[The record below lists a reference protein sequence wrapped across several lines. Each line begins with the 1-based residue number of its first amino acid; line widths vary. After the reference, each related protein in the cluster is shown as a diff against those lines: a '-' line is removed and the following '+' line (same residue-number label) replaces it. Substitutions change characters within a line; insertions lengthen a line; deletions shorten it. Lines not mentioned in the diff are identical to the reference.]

1 MVLVYPQIVTGAD
14 LLRGIIKLDHLAP
27 LLQRRGA
34 RSVGIVNS
42 KMYGVRS
49 FCKVMEKYNIHP
61 VIGLS
66 IRLELED
73 GSDILLYAYAKDD
86 KGYSNL
92 LKISSAI
99 ATREEETLPLKWL
112 QAYSEGCIIICPLTD
127 RSWDDERETDMM
139 ETIRKACRTVYIG
152 ISRPGSVKHIA
163 ESEII
168 KIAEETGTI
177 ITAYHESRYIAE
189 EDAFAFEVATAIRSG
204 YKLNDPARPKMDV
217 YDAYVPE
224 EQEILH
230 WFSDRPE
237 WIETMSEIM
246 LSCDAK
252 LPPSRTLMPAFPVP
266 EGHTAAS
273 LLKKNCEEGL
283 IRRLEKVSPVY
294 YDRLEKELQ
303 VIENMGF
310 SDYFLI
316 VEDFMR
322 FSKEN
327 GILTG
332 PGRGSSAGSLVAFSL
347 GITDVDPIRYGLIFE
362 RFLNPGR
369 ITMPDIDIDFADNR
383 RSEVIEYVAKKYGKA
398 HVAQIITFGT
408 LSPKSVARNV
418 ARVFDF
424 SNEEM
429 SFLSKQIQE
438 GHSKRL
444 DESVNKSKALQD
456 WIAMDPVRAKWLQAA
471 KTLEGLPR
479 NASTHA
485 AGVIL
490 SPMPLVET
498 VPLQNSGDD
507 IYLTQWAMGDVEEIG
522 LLKMDFLGLR
532 NLTLM
537 DRIRSMIQHDTGKT
551 LHFENIPLNDSKTF
565 DLFKKGDMTG
575 IFQFESDGMRD
586 ALRLIKPDE
595 FSDLY
600 AINALYRPGPME
612 NIPLY
617 SRRKNNKEKIEY
629 LHPQLEPIL
638 KETAGIIVY
647 QEQIMQIAVQIAGFT
662 MAEADLLRRAV
673 SKKKREVLRQEREHF
688 VKSAVQHNFPERSA
702 SEIYDLIVKFADYGF
717 PKSHAVAYSLISYQL
732 AYVKANSPAYFYAAL
747 LSMATGNQ
755 DKTMEYIHEIRRKG
769 IEILPPSIQKS
780 KYSHVVEKGSIR
792 IGLGS
797 IKGVTPSFYNI
808 VKDAR
813 TTEGWKTLFD
823 FSAAIGG
830 THFTEK
836 TIIPL
841 IKAGA
846 LDEFEEDRSVL
857 LASIEAA
864 RNHALFV
871 SPDGDDLLHDIIY
884 SVAKPKYSPGGSMP
898 RFEMLEYEREMLGF
912 YLSEH
917 PALEM
922 KKTLTEPI
930 VDLVVVPDAKER
942 SMLQVA
948 GMIREIKRIRTKKG
962 EAMAFLTLQ
971 DETGEL
977 SCTIFPRQYA
987 ENNPLL
993 QELAMV
999 HITGTMEKRNGQTQ
1013 LIVQQVKRV

>member
-14 LLRGIIKLDHLAP
+14 LLRGIIKLDQLAP

-34 RSVGIVNS
+34 KSVGIVNS

-49 FCKVMEKYNIHP
+49 FCKVMEKYGVRP

-66 IRLELED
+66 IRLELDDE
-73 GSDILLYAYAKDD
+73 SDILLYAYAKDD
-86 KGYSNL
+86 KGYGNL
-92 LKISSAI
+92 LKMSSAI
-99 ATREEETLPLKWL
+99 STREQETLPLKWL
-112 QAYSEGCIIICPLTD
+112 QAYSEGCVFICPMTN
-127 RSWDDERETDMM
+127 RSWNDKRGT
-139 ETIRKACRTVYIG
+139 ETIQTILKACRTVYIG
-152 ISRPGSVKHIA
+152 ISRPGGVTHHAENEILMIA
-163 ESEII
+163 EQM
-168 KIAEETGTI
+168 ETA

-204 YKLNDPARPKMDV
+204 YKLNDPSRPKMEV

-224 EQEILH
+224 EQELQQ

-237 WIETMSEIM
+237 WMETMAEIM
-246 LSCDAK
+246 LSCNAE

-266 EGHTAAS
+266 AGHTAAS

-283 IRRLEKVSPVY
+283 KRRLGTISSIHH
-294 YDRLEKELQ
+294 DRLWTELA
-303 VIENMGF
+303 VIENMGY

-322 FSKEN
+322 FAKEN

-332 PGRGSSAGSLVAFSL
+332 PGRGSSAGSLVAYSL
-347 GITDVDPIRYGLIFE
+347 GITDVDPIKYGLIFE

-408 LSPKSVARNV
+408 LSSKSVARNV

-424 SNEEM
+424 TNEEM
-429 SFLSKQIQE
+429 SFLSKQIKD

-444 DESVNKSKALQD
+444 EESVNKSKALQD
-456 WIAMDPVRAKWLQAA
+456 WIAMDPVRAKWFQAA
-471 KTLEGLPR
+471 RTLEGLPR

-490 SPMPLVET
+490 SPIPLVET
-498 VPLQNSGDD
+498 VPLQNGGDD
-507 IYLTQWAMGDVEEIG
+507 VYLTQWAMGDVEEIG

-537 DRIRSMIQHDTGKT
+537 DRIKSMIQYDTGKT
-551 LHFENIPLNDSKTF
+551 LNFVDIPLNDAKTF
-565 DLFKKGDMTG
+565 DLFKKGDTTG
-575 IFQFESDGMRD
+575 VFQFESDGMRD

-617 SRRKNNKEKIEY
+617 SRRKNNNEKIDY

-638 KETAGIIVY
+638 RETAGIIVY

-688 VKSAVQHNFPERSA
+688 VRSAIQHNFPERSA

-732 AYVKANSPAYFYAAL
+732 AYVKANTPAYFYAAL

-755 DKTMEYIHEIRRKG
+755 EKTMEYIHEIRGKG

-780 KYSHVVEKGSIR
+780 KYSHVVEKGAIR
-792 IGLGS
+792 IGLGG
-797 IKGVTPSFYNI
+797 IKGMTPSFYNV
-808 VKDAR
+808 VKEAR
-813 TTEGWKTLFD
+813 TLEGWKTLFD
-823 FSAAIGG
+823 FSASIGG
-830 THFTEK
+830 LQFTEK
-836 TIIPL
+836 TIVPL

-846 LDEFEEDRSVL
+846 LDDFGEDRSVL

-864 RNHALFV
+864 RNHAQFV
-871 SPDGDDLLHDIIY
+871 SPDGDDLLREIIY

-898 RFEMLEYEREMLGF
+898 RFAMLEYEREMLGF

-922 KKTLTEPI
+922 KKTLEEK
-930 VDLVVVPDAKER
+930 VMDLVVVPDAKER
-942 SMLQVA
+942 SMLKVA

-987 ENNPLL
+987 ASNAHL

-999 HITGTMEKRNGQTQ
+999 QITGTMEKRNSQTQ
-1013 LIVQQVKRV
+1013 LIVQQITRI

>member
-14 LLRGIIKLDHLAP
+14 LLRGIIKLDQLAP

-34 RSVGIVNS
+34 KSVGIVNS

-49 FCKVMEKYNIHP
+49 FCKVMEKYGIRP

-66 IRLELED
+66 IRLEMDD

-86 KGYSNL
+86 KGYGNL
-92 LKISSAI
+92 LKISSAVSI
-99 ATREEETLPLKWL
+99 REQETLPLKWL
-112 QAYSEGCIIICPLTD
+112 QAYSEGCVIICPMTD
-127 RSWDDERETDMM
+127 RSWNDKRGID
-139 ETIRKACRTVYIG
+139 TIQTIQQVCQTVYIG
-152 ISRPGSVKHIA
+152 ISRPGGVTHHA
-163 ESEII
+163 EQEILMT
-168 KIAEETGTI
+168 AEQTETV
-177 ITAYHESRYIAE
+177 ITAYHESRYIAK

-204 YKLNDPARPKMDV
+204 YKLNDPSRPKIEV

-224 EQEILH
+224 EQELLQ
-230 WFSDRPE
+230 WFSDHPE
-237 WIETMSEIM
+237 WIDTMSEIM
-246 LSCDAK
+246 LSCNAE

-266 EGHTAAS
+266 EGYTAAS
-273 LLKKNCEEGL
+273 LLQKNCEEGL
-283 IRRLEKVSPVY
+283 KCRLGTISSIY
-294 YDRLEKELQ
+294 RDRLGTELA
-303 VIENMGF
+303 VIENMGY

-332 PGRGSSAGSLVAFSL
+332 PGRGSSAGSLVAYSL
-347 GITDVDPIRYGLIFE
+347 GITDVDPIKYGLIFE

-408 LSPKSVARNV
+408 LSSKSVARNV

-429 SFLSKQIQE
+429 SFLSKQIQD
-438 GHSKRL
+438 GHRKSL
-444 DESVNKSKALQD
+444 EESVNKSKALQD
-456 WIAMDPVRAKWLQAA
+456 WIAMDPIRAKWFQAA
-471 KTLEGLPR
+471 RILEGLPR

-490 SPMPLVET
+490 SPIPLVET
-498 VPLQNSGDD
+498 VPVQNGGDD
-507 IYLTQWAMGDVEEIG
+507 VYLTQWAMGDVEEIG

-537 DRIRSMIQHDTGKT
+537 DRIQSMVQYDTGKT
-551 LHFENIPLNDSKTF
+551 LNFEDIPLNDTKTF
-565 DLFKKGDMTG
+565 DLFKKGDTTG
-575 IFQFESDGMRD
+575 VFQFESDGMRD

-595 FSDLY
+595 FSELY

-617 SRRKNNKEKIEY
+617 SRRKNSKEKIDY

-638 KETAGIIVY
+638 RETAGIIVY

-673 SKKKREVLRQEREHF
+673 SKKKRDVLRQEREHF
-688 VKSAVQHNFPERSA
+688 VRSAIQQNFPESSA

-732 AYVKANSPAYFYAAL
+732 AYVKANAPAYFYAAL

-755 DKTMEYIHEIRRKG
+755 EKTMEYIHEIRGKG

-792 IGLGS
+792 IGLGT
-797 IKGVTPSFYNI
+797 IKGMAPSFYNV
-808 VKDAR
+808 VKEAR
-813 TTEGWKTLFD
+813 TPEGWKTLFD
-823 FSAAIGG
+823 FSASIGG
-830 THFTEK
+830 VHFTEK

-846 LDEFEEDRSVL
+846 LDEFGENRSVL

-864 RNHALFV
+864 RNHAQFV
-871 SPDGDDLLHDIIY
+871 SPDGDDLLHEIIY

-898 RFEMLEYEREMLGF
+898 RFEMLEYEREVLGF

-922 KKTLTEPI
+922 KKTLEDN
-930 VDLVVVPDAKER
+930 VMDLVVVPDAKER
-942 SMLQVA
+942 SMLKVA
-948 GMIREIKRIRTKKG
+948 GMIREVKRIRTKKG

-987 ENNPLL
+987 ANNAHI

-999 HITGTMEKRNGQTQ
+999 QITGTMEKRNGQTQ
-1013 LIVQQVKRV
+1013 LIVQQITRV

>member
-14 LLRGIIKLDHLAP
+14 LLRGIIKLDELAP

-49 FCKVMEKYNIHP
+49 FCKTMEKYGIHP
-61 VIGLS
+61 VIGLT
-66 IRLELED
+66 IRLELD
-73 GSDILLYAYAKDD
+73 DDSTILLYVYAKDD
-86 KGYSNL
+86 SGYSNL
-92 LKISSAI
+92 LKMSSAI
-99 ATREEETLPLKWL
+99 SIREQETLPLKWL
-112 QAYSEGCIIICPLTD
+112 QAYSEGCVFICPMTD
-127 RSWDDERETDMM
+127 RSWEDKRGT
-139 ETIRKACRTVYIG
+139 ETIQTIQKACRTVYIG
-152 ISRPGSVKHIA
+152 ISRPGGVKHHAENDILDIA
-163 ESEII
+163 DQ
-168 KIAEETGTI
+168 TNTT
-177 ITAYHESRYIAE
+177 ITAYHESRYLAK
-189 EDAFAFEVATAIRSG
+189 EDSFAFEVATAIRSG
-204 YKLNDPARPKMDV
+204 YKLNDPSRPKLDI

-224 EQEILH
+224 EQELLH

-237 WIETMSEIM
+237 WMQTMSEIM
-246 LSCDAK
+246 LSCNAK
-252 LPPSRTLMPAFPVP
+252 LPPNRTLMPAFPVP
-266 EGHTAAS
+266 EGHTSAS
-273 LLKKNCEEGL
+273 LLKMNCEKGL
-283 IRRLEKVSPVY
+283 IRRLGTVSPTY
-294 YDRLEKELQ
+294 YERLHTELA
-303 VIENMGF
+303 VIDNMGF

-322 FSKEN
+322 FAKEN

-347 GITDVDPIRYGLIFE
+347 SITDVDPIKYGLIFE

-398 HVAQIITFGT
+398 YVAQIITFGT
-408 LSPKSVARNV
+408 LSSKSVARNV

-424 SNEEM
+424 TNEEM

-438 GHSKRL
+438 GHRKSL
-444 DESVNKSKALQD
+444 EQSVTKSKQLQD
-456 WIAMDPVRAKWLQAA
+456 WIAMDPVRAKWFQAA
-471 KTLEGLPR
+471 KALEGLPR

-490 SPMPLVET
+490 SPIPLVET
-498 VPLQNSGDD
+498 VPLQHGGED

-537 DRIRSMIQHDTGKT
+537 DRIRSMIQYDKGKT
-551 LHFENIPLNDSKTF
+551 IHFEDIPLNDAKTF

-575 IFQFESDGMRD
+575 IFQFESDGMRE

-595 FSDLY
+595 FSELY

-617 SRRKNNKEKIEY
+617 SRRKNHKEKIDY

-638 KETAGIIVY
+638 RETAGIIVY

-673 SKKKREVLRQEREHF
+673 SKKNREVLRQERDHF

-702 SEIYDLIVKFADYGF
+702 SDIYDLIVKFADYGF

-732 AYVKANSPAYFYAAL
+732 AYVKANAPVYFYAAL

-755 DKTMEYIHEIRRKG
+755 EKTMEYIHEIRAKG
-769 IEILPPSIQKS
+769 IDILPPSIQKS
-780 KYSHVVEKGSIR
+780 KYSHVVENGAIR
-792 IGLGS
+792 IGLGM
-797 IKGVTPSFYNI
+797 IKGVTPNFYNL
-808 VKDAR
+808 VKEAR

-830 THFTEK
+830 THFNEK

-846 LDEFEEDRSVL
+846 LDEFGEDRSVL
-857 LASIEAA
+857 LASSEAA
-864 RNHALFV
+864 RNHAMFV
-871 SPDGDDLLHDIIY
+871 RPDGDDLLQDVIY
-884 SVAKPKYSPGGSMP
+884 SIAKPKYSPGGSMP
-898 RFEMLEYEREMLGF
+898 RFAMLEYEREVLGF

-917 PALEM
+917 PAVEM
-922 KKTLTEPI
+922 KKTLGEKV
-930 VDLVVVPDAKER
+930 VDLVIVPDAKER
-942 SMLQVA
+942 TMLQVA
-948 GMIREIKRIRTKKG
+948 GMIRDIKRIRTKKG

-977 SCTIFPRQYA
+977 SCTIFPRQYTTV
-987 ENNPLL
+987 NIHL

-999 HITGTMEKRNGQTQ
+999 QITGTMEKRNGQAQ
-1013 LIVQQVKRV
+1013 LIVQQIKRV

>member
-1 MVLVYPQIVTGAD
+1 MLVYPQIVTGAD
-14 LLRGIIKLDHLAP
+14 LLRGIIKLDQLAP

-49 FCKVMEKYNIHP
+49 FCKVMEKYGIQP

-66 IRLELED
+66 MNLELED
-73 GSDILLYAYAKDD
+73 GTTTLLYAYAKDD
-86 KGYSNL
+86 KGYGNL
-92 LKISSAI
+92 LKMSSAI
-99 ATREEETLPLKWL
+99 SVREPETLPLKWL
-112 QAYSEGCIIICPLTD
+112 QAYSDGCVFICPMTD
-127 RSWDDERETDMM
+127 RSWNDKRSEETIH
-139 ETIRKACRTVYIG
+139 TIRKVCQTVYIG
-152 ISRPGSVKHIA
+152 ISRPGGVKHHAEDEIVHIA
-163 ESEII
+163 ERT
-168 KIAEETGTI
+168 ETT

-189 EDAFAFEVATAIRSG
+189 DDAFAFEVATAIRSG
-204 YKLNDPARPKMDV
+204 YKLNDPSRPQIDV
-217 YDAYVPE
+217 FNAYVPE
-224 EQEILH
+224 EQEFH
-230 WFSDRPE
+230 KWFSNRPE
-237 WIETMSEIM
+237 WITTMAEIM
-246 LSCDAK
+246 LSCNAK

-266 EGHTAAS
+266 EGQTSAS
-273 LLKKNCEEGL
+273 LLKRNCEEGL
-283 IRRLEKVSPVY
+283 IRRLGTVNPSY
-294 YDRLEKELQ
+294 YERLRTELM

-332 PGRGSSAGSLVAFSL
+332 PGRGSSAGSLVAYSL
-347 GITDVDPIRYGLIFE
+347 GITDVDPIKYGLIFE

-408 LSPKSVARNV
+408 LSSKSVARNV

-429 SFLSKQIQE
+429 TFLSRQIQD

-444 DESVNKSKALQD
+444 EESVNQSKALQD
-456 WIAMDPVRAKWLQAA
+456 WIAMDPIRVKWFQAA

-490 SPMPLVET
+490 SPTPLVEN
-498 VPLQNSGDD
+498 VPLQNGGDD

-537 DRIRSMIQHDTGKT
+537 DRIQSMVYYDTGKE
-551 LHFENIPLNDSKTF
+551 LHYGDIPLDDAKTF

-575 IFQFESDGMRD
+575 IFQFESAGMRD

-617 SRRKNNKEKIEY
+617 SRRKNNKETINY
-629 LHPQLEPIL
+629 VHPQLEPIL
-638 KETAGIIVY
+638 RETEGIIVY

-673 SKKKREVLRQEREHF
+673 SKKNRDVLRREREHF
-688 VKSAVQHNFPERSA
+688 VRSAVQHNFPEHSA
-702 SEIYDLIVKFADYGF
+702 TEIYDLIVKFADYGF

-732 AYVKANSPAYFYAAL
+732 AYVKANAPAYFYAAL
-747 LSMATGNQ
+747 LSMTAGNQ
-755 DKTMEYIHEIRRKG
+755 EKTMEYINEIRGKG
-769 IEILPPSIQKS
+769 IKILPPSIQKS
-780 KYSHVVEKGSIR
+780 KYSHIVEKGSIR
-792 IGLGS
+792 IGLGA
-797 IKGVTPSFYNI
+797 IKGVTPSFYNV
-808 VKDAR
+808 VKEAR
-813 TTEGWKTLFD
+813 TTDGWTTLFD
-823 FSAAIGG
+823 FSVAIGA
-830 THFTEK
+830 TNFTEK
-836 TIIPL
+836 TILPL

-846 LDEFEEDRSVL
+846 LDEFGENRSVL

-864 RNHALFV
+864 RNHAQFV
-871 SPDGDDLLHDIIY
+871 SPDGDDLLHEIIY

-898 RFEMLEYEREMLGF
+898 RFAMLEYEREVLGF

-917 PALEM
+917 PAVEM
-922 KKTLTEPI
+922 KKTLGEQV
-930 VDLVVVPDAKER
+930 VDLVHVPDVKER
-942 SMLQVA
+942 SIVKVA

-987 ENNPLL
+987 GMNIHL

-999 HITGTMEKRNGQTQ
+999 QVTGTTEKRNGQPQ
-1013 LIVQQVKRV
+1013 LIVQQIVRV

>member
-34 RSVGIVNS
+34 KSVGIVNS

-49 FCKVMEKYNIHP
+49 FCKVMEKYGIHP

-66 IRLELED
+66 IQLELED
-73 GSDILLYAYAKDD
+73 GSDMLLYAYAKDD
-86 KGYSNL
+86 KGYGNL

-99 ATREEETLPLKWL
+99 STREPETLPMKWL
-112 QAYSEGCIIICPLTD
+112 QAYSEGCVFICPMTD
-127 RSWDDERETDMM
+127 GSWDEKRETDMIR
-139 ETIRKACRTVYIG
+139 TIRKACETVYIG
-152 ISRPGSVKHIA
+152 ISRPGGVKHKA
-163 ESEII
+163 EDEILRT
-168 KIAEETGTI
+168 AEETDTP
-177 ITAYHESRYIAE
+177 ITAYHESRYLAE
-189 EDAFAFEVATAIRSG
+189 EDGFAFEVATAIRSG
-204 YKLNDPARPKMDV
+204 YKLNDPSRPKMEI
-217 YDAYVPE
+217 YDAHLPD
-224 EQEILH
+224 EQELRH
-230 WFSDRPE
+230 WFSDHPE
-237 WIETMSEIM
+237 WIEAMAEIM
-246 LSCDAK
+246 LSCNAK

-283 IRRLEKVSPVY
+283 IRRLGTVNPTY
-294 YDRLEKELQ
+294 YERLGTELS
-303 VIENMGF
+303 VIEDMGF

-332 PGRGSSAGSLVAFSL
+332 PGRGSSAGSLVAYSL
-347 GITDVDPIRYGLIFE
+347 GITDVDPIKYGLIFE

-408 LSPKSVARNV
+408 LSSKSVARNV

-444 DESVNKSKALQD
+444 EESVNKSKALQD
-456 WIAMDPVRAKWLQAA
+456 WIAMDPVRAKWFQAA

-490 SPMPLVET
+490 SSMPLVEN
-498 VPLQNSGDD
+498 VPLQNGGDD

-537 DRIRSMIQHDTGKT
+537 DRIQSMVQHDTGRK
-551 LHFENIPLNDSKTF
+551 LHFEDIPLNDGKTF

-575 IFQFESDGMRD
+575 VFQFESDGMRD

-617 SRRKNNKEKIEY
+617 SRRKNNKEKINY

-638 KETAGIIVY
+638 RETAGIIVY

-673 SKKKREVLRQEREHF
+673 SKKKRDVLQQEREHF
-688 VKSAVQHNFPERSA
+688 VKSAIQQNFPESSA
-702 SEIYDLIVKFADYGF
+702 SDIYYLIVKFADYGF

-732 AYVKANSPAYFYAAL
+732 AYVKANAPSYFYAAL

-755 DKTMEYIHEIRRKG
+755 EKTMEYIHEIRGKG

-780 KYSHVVEKGSIR
+780 KYSHIVEKGAIR
-792 IGLGS
+792 IGLGA
-797 IKGVTPSFYNI
+797 IKGVTPSFYNVI
-808 VKDAR
+808 KEAR
-813 TTEGWKTLFD
+813 MPEGWKTLFD
-823 FSAAIGG
+823 FSASIGG

-846 LDEFEEDRSVL
+846 LDDFGEDRSVL

-864 RNHALFV
+864 RNHAQFV
-871 SPDGDDLLHDIIY
+871 SPDGDDLLHEIIY
-884 SVAKPKYSPGGSMP
+884 SVAKPKYTPGGSMP
-898 RFEMLEYEREMLGF
+898 RFAMLEYEREVLGF

-922 KKTLTEPI
+922 KKTLNEKV
-930 VDLVVVPDAKER
+930 VDLVLVPDFKER
-942 SMLQVA
+942 SMLKVA

-977 SCTIFPRQYA
+977 SCTIFPRQYT
-987 ENNPLL
+987 ESNVHL

-999 HITGTMEKRNGQTQ
+999 QVTGTMEKRNGQTQ
-1013 LIVQQVKRV
+1013 LIVQQTKRI

>member
-14 LLRGIIKLDHLAP
+14 LLRGIIKLDQLAP

-49 FCKVMEKYNIHP
+49 FCKVMEKYDIHP

-66 IRLELED
+66 IMLELDD
-73 GSDILLYAYAKDD
+73 GHDLLLYAYAKDD
-86 KGYSNL
+86 RGYSNL

-99 ATREEETLPLKWL
+99 STKEPETLPLKWL
-112 QAYSEGCIIICPLTD
+112 QAYSEGCVFICPMTD
-127 RSWDDERETDMM
+127 NSWNDRREAD
-139 ETIRKACRTVYIG
+139 TILKIQKACRNVFVG
-152 ISRPGSVKHIA
+152 ISRPGGVKHHA
-163 ESEII
+163 EEEIQR
-168 KIAEETGTI
+168 IAEETDTF
-177 ITAYHESRYIAE
+177 ITAFHESRYIDK
-189 EDAFAFEVATAIRSG
+189 EDAFAFEVAAAIRSG
-204 YKLNDPARPKMDV
+204 YKLNDPSRPKMDI
-217 YDAYVPE
+217 YDAHVPD
-224 EQEILH
+224 EQELQH
-230 WFSDRPE
+230 WFSDHPE
-237 WIETMSEIM
+237 WIEAMAEIM
-246 LSCDAK
+246 LSCNAK
-252 LPPSRTLMPAFPVP
+252 LPPSRPLMPAFPVP

-283 IRRLEKVSPVY
+283 ISRLGTVSPTY
-294 YDRLEKELQ
+294 YERLGTELT

-332 PGRGSSAGSLVAFSL
+332 PGRGSSAGSLVAYSL
-347 GITDVDPIRYGLIFE
+347 GITDVDPIKYGLIFE

-369 ITMPDIDIDFADNR
+369 ISMPDIDIDFADNR

-408 LSPKSVARNV
+408 LSSKSVARNV

-444 DESVNKSKALQD
+444 EESVSKSKALQD
-456 WIAMDPVRAKWLQAA
+456 WIAMDPIRAKWFQAA

-490 SPMPLVET
+490 SPMPLVEN
-498 VPLQNSGDD
+498 VPLQNGGDD

-537 DRIRSMIQHDTGKT
+537 DRIQSMIQYDTGKK
-551 LHFENIPLNDSKTF
+551 LHFEEIPLNDAKTF
-565 DLFKKGDMTG
+565 ELFKNGDMTG

-586 ALRLIKPDE
+586 ALRLIKPDA

-617 SRRKNNKEKIEY
+617 SRRKNKKEKNNY
-629 LHPQLEPIL
+629 LHPTLEPIL
-638 KETAGIIVY
+638 QETEGIIVY

-688 VKSAVQHNFPERSA
+688 VRSAVQQNFPEGSA

-732 AYVKANSPAYFYAAL
+732 AYVKANAPAYFYAAL

-755 DKTMEYIHEIRRKG
+755 EKTMEYIHEIRGKG

-780 KYSHVVEKGSIR
+780 KFSHIVEKGAIR

-797 IKGVTPSFYNI
+797 IKGVTPSFYNVI
-808 VKDAR
+808 KDAR
-813 TTEGWKTLFD
+813 TPEGWKTLFD

-830 THFTEK
+830 TYFTEK

-846 LDEFEEDRSVL
+846 LDEFGEDRSVL

-864 RNHALFV
+864 RNHAQFV
-871 SPDGDDLLHDIIY
+871 SPDGDDLLHEIIY
-884 SVAKPKYSPGGSMP
+884 SVAKPKYTPGGSMP
-898 RFEMLEYEREMLGF
+898 RFAMLEYEREVLGF

-922 KKTLTEPI
+922 KKMLEEQV

-942 SMLQVA
+942 TMLKVA
-948 GMIREIKRIRTKKG
+948 GMIREVKRIRTKKG

-987 ENNPLL
+987 ASNIHI

-999 HITGTMEKRNGQTQ
+999 QITGTMEKRNGQTQ
-1013 LIVQQVKRV
+1013 LIVQQIHGV

>member
-1 MVLVYPQIVTGAD
+1 MELVYPQIVTGAD
-14 LLRGIIKLDHLAP
+14 LLRGIIKLDQLAP

-49 FCKVMEKYNIHP
+49 FCKVMEKYGIQP

-66 IRLELED
+66 IQLEIED
-73 GSDILLYAYAKDD
+73 GSAILLYAYAKDD
-86 KGYSNL
+86 RGYSNL

-99 ATREEETLPLKWL
+99 STREPETIPLKWL
-112 QAYSEGCIIICPLTD
+112 QAYSDGCVFICPMTD
-127 RSWDDERETDMM
+127 RSWDAARGTD
-139 ETIRKACRTVYIG
+139 TIRTIQQACPTIYIG
-152 ISRPGSVKHIA
+152 ISRPGGVKHNEEDKIFEIA
-163 ESEII
+163 V
-168 KIAEETGTI
+168 KTGTT
-177 ITAYHESRYIAE
+177 ITAYHESRYIAKG
-189 EDAFAFEVATAIRSG
+189 DAFAFEVATAIRDG
-204 YKLNDPARPKMDV
+204 YKLNDPSRSKMEIH
-217 YDAYVPE
+217 DAYLPE
-224 EQEILH
+224 EQELQQ
-230 WFSDRPE
+230 WFSDHPE
-237 WIETMSEIM
+237 WIETMADIM
-246 LSCDAK
+246 LSCNAE

-266 EGHTAAS
+266 EGHTSAS
-273 LLKKNCEEGL
+273 WLKKNCEEGL
-283 IRRLEKVSPVY
+283 MHRLGTVSPSY
-294 YDRLEKELQ
+294 YERLKTELT
-303 VIENMGF
+303 VIETMGF

-322 FSKEN
+322 YSKEN

-332 PGRGSSAGSLVAFSL
+332 PGRGSSAGSLVAYSL
-347 GITDVDPIRYGLIFE
+347 GITDVDPLKYGLIFE

-408 LSPKSVARNV
+408 LSSKSVARNV

-438 GHSKRL
+438 GHSRRL
-444 DESVNKSKALQD
+444 EESVSKSKALQD
-456 WIAMDPVRAKWLQAA
+456 WIAMDPVRAKWFQAA

-490 SPMPLVET
+490 SPMPLVEA
-498 VPLQNSGDD
+498 VPLQNGGDD

-537 DRIRSMIQHDTGKT
+537 DRIQTMVHYDTGKT
-551 LHFENIPLNDSKTF
+551 LRFEDIPLDDAKTF
-565 DLFKKGDMTG
+565 DLFKAGDMTG

-629 LHPQLEPIL
+629 LHPSLEPIL
-638 KETAGIIVY
+638 RETEGIIVY

-662 MAEADLLRRAV
+662 MSEADLLRRAV

-688 VKSAVQHNFPERSA
+688 VKSAVQNNFPERSA

-732 AYVKANSPAYFYAAL
+732 AYVKANAPAYFYAAL

-755 DKTMEYIHEIRRKG
+755 EKIMEYIHEIRGRG

-780 KYSHVVEKGSIR
+780 KYSHIVENGSIR
-792 IGLGS
+792 IGLGA
-797 IKGVTPSFYNI
+797 IKGVTPSFYNV
-808 VKDAR
+808 VKEAR
-813 TTEGWKTLFD
+813 TSESWKTLFD

-830 THFTEK
+830 TNFTEK

-846 LDEFEEDRSVL
+846 LDEFGEDRSVL

-864 RNHALFV
+864 RNHAQFV
-871 SPDGDDLLHDIIY
+871 SPDGDDLLHEIIY

-898 RFEMLEYEREMLGF
+898 RFAMLEYEREVLGF

-922 KKTLTEPI
+922 KKTLGEKM
-930 VDLVVVPDAKER
+930 VDLVLVPDVKER
-942 SMLQVA
+942 SMLKVA
-948 GMIREIKRIRTKKG
+948 GMIREVKRIRTKKG

-987 ENNPLL
+987 TSNLHL

-999 HITGTMEKRNGQTQ
+999 QITGTMEKRNGQTQ
-1013 LIVQQVKRV
+1013 LIVQQINKV